1 MSHHSLQLISAQYAH
16 DSCGHCYC
24 SVLGISAS
32 GKSIGHG
39 RIHNVYL
46 GHGQA
51 GVLGQILNQSVE
63 VRRLIHCDLTSMVH
77 LQDQFIAVPVSPE
90 VHCKR
95 DDQGQKHAASSTHK
109 AAYQE
114 QQSGQTGQQ
123 KGRSDHV
130 CHIDHFLFID
140 YLFYASCVESR
151 NS

>member
-1 MSHHSLQLISAQYAH
+1 
-16 DSCGHCYC
+16 
-24 SVLGISAS
+24 
-32 GKSIGHG
+32 
-39 RIHNVYL
+39 
-46 GHGQA
+46 
-51 GVLGQILNQSVE
+51 
-63 VRRLIHCDLTSMVH
+63 MVH

-140 YLFYASCVESR
+140 YLFYASSFFFFFCLPPCLNPWEDLQRMPPPALQSGNAPSNIPNKVLSGL
-151 NS
+151 